1 MECWPRTVEALVT
14 ASSFWAGKKVFV
26 TGHTGFKGSWM
37 CVLLQSLGAKLSGF
51 SLDLPTSPALFDL
64 AGLVVDVV
72 DRRGDVTALA
82 AVKAAIV
89 DTEPDVIVHMAAQ
102 PIVKAGY
109 SDPIT
114 TYATNVMGT
123 AHVLEAARGVPSVRV
138 VLVVTTDKCYEN
150 KEWYWGYRETDELGG
165 FDPYSNSKACAELVT
180 SSFRRSFFS
189 SSDHPV
195 AVVSARAGNVIGG
208 GDFAADRIVPDAFRA
223 FSSGQPLQVRN
234 PKAIRPWQHVLDP
247 LWGYATLIERAFGE
261 PERYAEAWNF
271 GPGVENEKPVDLLV
285 DGAVRRW
292 GGGACWQQEFG
303 HHPKE
308 TRLLRI
314 DASKA
319 MQRLGWA
326 PRLPFETMLDWTVS
340 WYRSFSTG
348 EDVRGLTRRQVDDYL
363 GMVA

>member
-1 MECWPRTVEALVT
+1 MT
-14 ASSFWAGKKVFV
+14 ASSFWTGKKVLL

-37 CVLLQSLGAKLSGF
+37 CVLLRSLGARVSGF
-51 SLDLPTSPALFDL
+51 SVDLPTSPALFDL
-64 AGLVVDVV
+64 AGLAADVA
-72 DRRGDVTALA
+72 DRRGDVTDLA
-82 AVKAAIV
+82 ALKVAVGEA
-89 DTEPDVIVHMAAQ
+89 EPDVIIHMAAQ
-102 PIVKAGY
+102 PIVKVGY
-109 SDPIT
+109 SDPIL

-123 AHVLEAARGVPSVRV
+123 AHVLEAARAAPSVRV

-189 SSDHPV
+189 SPDHPV
-195 AVVSARAGNVIGG
+195 AVISARAGNVIGG

-223 FSSGQPLQVRN
+223 FSSGEPLQVRN

-247 LWGYATLIERAFGE
+247 LWGYATLVERAFAE
-261 PERYAEAWNF
+261 PALYAEAWNF
-271 GPGVENEKPVDLLV
+271 GPGADNEQPVDVLV
-285 DGAVRRW
+285 DGVVRRW
-292 GGGACWQQEFG
+292 GGAARWQQEFG

-319 MQRLGWA
+319 MQRLGWL
-326 PRLPFETMLDWTVS
+326 PRLPFEAMLDWTVS
-340 WYRSFSTG
+340 WYHAFAAGGDAR
-348 EDVRGLTRRQVDDYL
+348 ELTRRQVDAYL
-363 GMVA
+363 DMAA